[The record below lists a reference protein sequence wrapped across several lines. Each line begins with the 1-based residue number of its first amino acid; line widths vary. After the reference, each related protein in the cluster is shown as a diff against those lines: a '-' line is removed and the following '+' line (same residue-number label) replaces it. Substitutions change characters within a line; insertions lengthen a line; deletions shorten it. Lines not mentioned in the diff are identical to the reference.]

1 MRILKIKAV
10 KERVGLSEGE
20 IYKRVQREAF
30 PSPIKLGGDKA
41 RASGWLEHE
50 IDSWIEDRVRE
61 SRGDVVARP
70 VAPASN

>member
-1 MRILKIKAV
+1 LKIKTV

-20 IYKRVQREAF
+20 IYKRVQRGAF

-50 IDSWIEDRVRE
+50 VDQWIHDRVRE
-61 SRGDVVARP
+61 SRGDVVEGQ
-70 VAPASN
+70 VASASN